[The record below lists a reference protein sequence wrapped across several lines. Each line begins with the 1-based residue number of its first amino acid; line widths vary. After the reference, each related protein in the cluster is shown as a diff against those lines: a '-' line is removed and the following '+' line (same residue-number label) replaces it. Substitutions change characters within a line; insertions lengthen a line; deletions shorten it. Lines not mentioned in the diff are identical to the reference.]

1 MQQIIE
7 LKLLKSKVNC
17 LGKKIK
23 KYRTLTVCKSKMRKE
38 VKHMLSYFLALPDYD
53 LKRERI
59 ALNFN
64 LTPPPPFV

>member
-38 VKHMLSYFLALPDYD
+38 VKDMLNDFLALPDYD

-64 LTPPPPFV
+64 